1 MDDRIRNGSSGF
13 LCQKADAGDMMW
25 ENAVNNAG
33 TVTTGG
39 STKSIARA
47 SAGLGAARLTQP
59 RRRLGWTAPVW
70 SRRGSGRAKCVPFGA
85 AEPSAGLNGS
95 HL

>member
-33 TVTTGG
+33 TVTTSG
-39 STKSIARA
+39 STKSISSMRIRVAL
-47 SAGLGAARLTQP
+47 SP
-59 RRRLGWTAPVW
+59 RKN
-70 SRRGSGRAKCVPFGA
+70 SRRCG
-85 AEPSAGLNGS
+85 NGE
-95 HL
+95 